1 MYPNLYFAL
10 YDLFGID
17 LPFMKLINSFGFMV
31 ALAFIAASMVLS
43 RELKR
48 KENEGLLQS
57 EKRQIVVGEPAS
69 ISDIIGNSILGFI
82 FGFKFV
88 YLAINSGTI
97 FQGGGLPQQ
106 HIFSAEGSFFWGLI
120 LAAAFGTWRW
130 YEGKKNSLPKP
141 ETRTIDFHKYEY
153 TGAITMYAAFFGILG
168 AKMFH
173 LFENP
178 AEFVAFF
185 KNPTLEGFLGGL
197 TIYGGLIVG
206 ALGVYWYSRKINI
219 PFVHLCDA
227 NAPGLMLAYGIGRL
241 GCQISGDGDWGIPN
255 LNPKPNWLSWLPD
268 WAWAYH
274 YPNNVNGVFGVRP
287 EGYACKRITESDPW
301 PIFEGY
307 GTYIDPAVYPT
318 PLYEVIMALTIFAV
332 LWYFRKRIK
341 IPGVLFGL
349 YLTLNGF
356 ERFWIEKIRVNSTYD
371 IFGFA
376 ITQAEIISTILFF
389 GGIALMVFLTRRH
402 KTNGSTSTNA
412 TAQ

>member
-17 LPFMKLINSFGFMV
+17 LPFLKLINSFGFMV

-130 YEGKKNSLPKP
+130 YEGKKNALPKP

-356 ERFWIEKIRVNSTYD
+356 ERFWI
-371 IFGFA
+371 
-376 ITQAEIISTILFF
+376 
-389 GGIALMVFLTRRH
+389 
-402 KTNGSTSTNA
+402 
-412 TAQ
+412 